1 MCGLKIKTRE
11 TITVKLANSYL
22 DFLCCENLNITPS
35 NQLSVEFFSL
45 HTNEIKMAVVVELD
59 TFLSPCYYHTCLLK
73 VNVPV
78 CGGAVGWG
86 DVECV
91 DGSDTIHT
99 GNSEERRSCWLP
111 NTSVGDS

>member
-45 HTNEIKMAVVVELD
+45 HTNEIKMAVVVELH
-59 TFLSPCYYHTCLLK
+59 FLVPLLLPYMSTEGECAC
-73 VNVPV
+73 VWG
-78 CGGAVGWG
+78 CGGVGG
-86 DVECV
+86 
-91 DGSDTIHT
+91 
-99 GNSEERRSCWLP
+99 R
-111 NTSVGDS
+111 